1 MRYKVLKKHDCFI
14 YFLLGNA
21 MNKNNFFIYLVGI
34 LLLTTIYSTTA
45 PAQSTTQADTPA
57 STDTECL
64 FNWAQT
70 FYPQLFSPAVTGL
83 QLSSPYIY
91 RYYATTNAYLG
102 VSTTDNHVYYLPAN
116 QAIPMDMG
124 EFSFFLKEAGC
135 GAKPYPV
142 IFIHGLASSSDTW
155 IAYRDYLIAHAGWIY
170 GGIPAYDPAT
180 KAVNFTCPPNSAQ
193 CTGNNGNFYTL
204 NFSNNQGLS
213 LDLQGGELAT
223 IIQAVLSANPGASKV
238 LLIGHSS
245 GGLAAR
251 AYLQGLARTPDVTT
265 PFSYRDDVIKLITIG
280 TPHQGSFWAE
290 ACHTRFDLFNLIDDV
305 GICDLLAPDIDND
318 SAAIQDLQPNSTAL
332 AALND
337 LNTHPLPAN
346 VSYVSIL
353 GTGQPTLSS
362 LVDFDSGDG
371 IVTESSQNLST
382 LIGSLPLQ
390 QKSVAIEVPFRE
402 CGNEIRLPLI
412 DDIGQAHTCETSDV
426 NIGAEILRNLQ

>member
-142 IFIHGLASSSDTW
+142 IFIH
-155 IAYRDYLIAHAGWIY
+155 Y
-170 GGIPAYDPAT
+170 P
-180 KAVNFTCPPNSAQ
+180 VN
-193 CTGNNGNFYTL
+193 
-204 NFSNNQGLS
+204 
-213 LDLQGGELAT
+213 
-223 IIQAVLSANPGASKV
+223 KM
-238 LLIGHSS
+238 
-245 GGLAAR
+245 
-251 AYLQGLARTPDVTT
+251 
-265 PFSYRDDVIKLITIG
+265 
-280 TPHQGSFWAE
+280 
-290 ACHTRFDLFNLIDDV
+290 
-305 GICDLLAPDIDND
+305 
-318 SAAIQDLQPNSTAL
+318 
-332 AALND
+332 
-337 LNTHPLPAN
+337 
-346 VSYVSIL
+346 
-353 GTGQPTLSS
+353 
-362 LVDFDSGDG
+362 
-371 IVTESSQNLST
+371 IV
-382 LIGSLPLQ
+382 
-390 QKSVAIEVPFRE
+390 
-402 CGNEIRLPLI
+402 
-412 DDIGQAHTCETSDV
+412 
-426 NIGAEILRNLQ
+426 